1 MLRIITYNCYN
12 IKNSIQDICDLCN
25 SYDLIFL
32 QEIWLFQ
39 HELPLLSNICSD
51 FEGFGTTA
59 MDISNGIM
67 SGRPY
72 GGVAVLVR
80 KSIRK
85 ECQVHMFDDSRLLGI
100 TVNTS
105 DMPCYFLNVYM
116 PYQCDNNY
124 DLFVEYIGKIS
135 SIIEESVTSN
145 VIILGDFNA
154 AVDTVFE
161 SELLEMCKSHQL
173 FVSDYAALGRDS
185 GQYTYVSDAHC
196 TTSWLDHVLCS
207 QDLQRKLQLI
217 NILDKLPSSDHLP
230 LSVII
235 DVRVQAVPSVSTICS
250 SPRSKVIYNWTK
262 ADTTDVNNY
271 CMKTYDNFSKICIPP
286 AIKCTNINCKSLE
299 HRHEIDLFYSQIC
312 EALHCSSL
320 DSIPSSKSSDCRN
333 YIVPGFN
340 DYVKDLHSVAR
351 SDYVVWRDA
360 GKPRSG
366 TPCSNMRRSRLQ
378 FKYALRQCRMNEEA
392 IRADKYA
399 KSLLDKD
406 MLSFWKHIRKS
417 NNARVPLATT
427 IGGITGE
434 NEIAEMWQDHY
445 KSILN
450 SVKTNS
456 RQQFVT
462 SKLSSIR
469 GESIL
474 FSTSD
479 INVALHSLKSGKS
492 CGVDGLAAEHFLF
505 AHRITHVF
513 LSILFNTFILHGYL
527 PADFMKTAIVP
538 IIKNKTGDT
547 SDKNNYRPI
556 ALVTA
561 ASKLFEICIL
571 EILET
576 YLITH
581 DHQFGFKAKHSTDMC
596 IFTVKTLVKCYTDQM
611 TPVYTCLLDAS
622 KAFDRVNHWTLFAK
636 LIETEAP
643 LLIVRVLLF
652 WYQKQQLCIKWGKS
666 CSTYF
671 TICNGVRQGGILSPR
686 LFALYVNQLT
696 NQLIVCKE
704 GCYFNDMCINHVLYA
719 DDICLLAPTA
729 SAMQILLDVCYEYG
743 IDNDILFNPIKSV
756 CTVFKPKA
764 YKLYLPT
771 VFIGSD
777 ALKFIK
783 ESKYLGFTFNDSK
796 SDDCDMLRQMRLLY
810 AKSNKLLRT
819 FSHCSTDVKITL
831 FQSYCTALYCP
842 YLWNDYKKS
851 TFSKIR
857 VAFNN
862 AYRKIFGLPKRSSAS
877 TMYANNNICN
887 FETTLRKNTFG
898 FMQRLEQSTNT
909 IITTLYQ

>member
-1 MLRIITYNCYN
+1 
-12 IKNSIQDICDLCN
+12 
-25 SYDLIFL
+25 
-32 QEIWLFQ
+32 
-39 HELPLLSNICSD
+39 
-51 FEGFGTTA
+51 
-59 MDISNGIM
+59 
-67 SGRPY
+67 
-72 GGVAVLVR
+72 
-80 KSIRK
+80 
-85 ECQVHMFDDSRLLGI
+85 
-100 TVNTS
+100 
-105 DMPCYFLNVYM
+105 
-116 PYQCDNNY
+116 
-124 DLFVEYIGKIS
+124 
-135 SIIEESVTSN
+135 
-145 VIILGDFNA
+145 
-154 AVDTVFE
+154 
-161 SELLEMCKSHQL
+161 
-173 FVSDYAALGRDS
+173 
-185 GQYTYVSDAHC
+185 
-196 TTSWLDHVLCS
+196 
-207 QDLQRKLQLI
+207 
-217 NILDKLPSSDHLP
+217 
-230 LSVII
+230 
-235 DVRVQAVPSVSTICS
+235 
-250 SPRSKVIYNWTK
+250 
-262 ADTTDVNNY
+262 
-271 CMKTYDNFSKICIPP
+271 
-286 AIKCTNINCKSLE
+286 
-299 HRHEIDLFYSQIC
+299 
-312 EALHCSSL
+312 
-320 DSIPSSKSSDCRN
+320 
-333 YIVPGFN
+333 
-340 DYVKDLHSVAR
+340 
-351 SDYVVWRDA
+351 
-360 GKPRSG
+360 
-366 TPCSNMRRSRLQ
+366 
-378 FKYALRQCRMNEEA
+378 MNEDA

-406 MLSFWKHIRKS
+406 ILSFWKHIRKS

-445 KSILN
+445 KSILS

-462 SKLSSIR
+462 NKLSSIR

-513 LSILFNTFILHGYL
+513 LSLLFNTFIIHGYL

-596 IFTVKTLVKCYTDQM
+596 IFTVKTLVKYYTDQM

-636 LIETEAP
+636 LIETGAP

-652 WYQKQQLCIKWGKS
+652 WYQKQQVCIKWGNS

-696 NQLIVCKE
+696 NQLIACKD
-704 GCYFNDMCINHVLYA
+704 GCYFNNMCINHVLYA

-729 SAMQILLDVCYEYG
+729 SAMQTLLDVCYEYG
-743 IDNDILFNPIKSV
+743 IDNDIVFNPIKSV

-777 ALKFIK
+777 DLKFIT
-783 ESKYLGFTFNDSK
+783 ESKYLGFTFSDSK

-851 TFSKIR
+851 TFRKVR

-887 FETTLRKNTFG
+887 FETTLKKKHMDLCRGWN
-898 FMQRLEQSTNT
+898 RAPIL
-909 IITTLYQ
+909 